1 MFQQL
6 YEFLIL
12 HGKLALPE
20 IGVILLERNA
30 ASVDTANK
38 TFNNPEWEFKFK
50 DKKEPTD
57 RDLYSWLSRVF
68 DISTTDAIVKLTDF
82 SFDFKNKLNSG
93 ETVNWEG
100 IGHFKKGLGEEIK
113 FTAVKNEFDYIK
125 PIVAEKVIR
134 EKASHSVRVGDVER
148 SSEEME
154 EMLNRARGRKVG
166 PWIYALIAVVAALS
180 FLVLHFV
187 KNDMK
192 FSSFQNQQKLSAKE
206 LPSILK

>member
-30 ASVDTANK
+30 ASADTANK
-38 TFNNPEWEFKFK
+38 TFNNPEWEFSFV

-57 RDLYSWLSRVF
+57 RDLYSWLSRVY

-82 SFDFKNKLNSG
+82 SFDFKNKLKAG

-100 IGHFKKGLGEEIK
+100 IGSFKKGLGTEIK
-113 FTAVKNEFDYIK
+113 FTAIKNDFDYIK
-125 PIVAEKVIR
+125 PVVAEKVIR
-134 EKASHSVRVGDVER
+134 EKASHSVMVGDVER

-154 EMLNRARGRKVG
+154 EMLNRTTGRKVG
-166 PWIYALIAVVAALS
+166 PWIYALVATVAAIT

-187 KNDMK
+187 KNDMD
-192 FSSFQNQQKLSAKE
+192 FSSFQNQQKVTAKE
-206 LPSILK
+206 MPAILK